1 MAFEATRDG
10 YTLSDDPA
18 RLQPGVVHAF
28 VTRSYWAEGIDR
40 ATVERSMRH
49 SHCFGIYD
57 TAGAQV
63 GGARV
68 LTDYATFAYVLDVF
82 ILEAHRGRGLS
93 LWMMQQILAHPD
105 LRGVPRWRLATADA
119 HGLYAKVGFGPLAQ
133 PERLMERMDPAWPP
147 RAVTDGASA
156 TKEQSA

>member
-1 MAFEATRDG
+1 MTFEAARDG

-18 RLQPGVVHAF
+18 RLQPDVVHAF

-49 SHCFGIYD
+49 AHCFGIYD
-57 TAGAQV
+57 GDSRQV
-63 GGARV
+63 GGVRV

-82 ILEAHRGRGLS
+82 ILEEHRGRGLS
-93 LWMMQQILAHPD
+93 LWMMQQVLAHPD
-105 LRGVPRWRLATADA
+105 LRDVPRWRLATADE

-147 RAVTDGASA
+147 RAAADEAASN
-156 TKEQSA
+156 KERRA